1 MKNKTRKQP
10 WRIAV
15 FALSVCVIVY
25 LWAEKDIKQ
34 ILASTPRE
42 DVAPLIA
49 TALAVSL
56 IKVGVI
62 AMAVNLVRWMI
73 GKVKDRKKEKGGE

>member
-10 WRIAV
+10 WRIAL
-15 FALSVCVIVY
+15 FAVSVGVIVY

-34 ILASTPRE
+34 ILASTPSE

-62 AMAVNLVRWMI
+62 AMGVNLVRWI
-73 GKVKDRKKEKGGE
+73 VGKVKNKKGNKGGE